1 MDKNIAGLKLRETDE
16 YERLVMFFAE
26 NGLEFDGDEEV
37 DTDIVRC
44 YKMTDDD
51 DTLIG
56 AAVLALREG
65 RYIIDGIAVDPKYRN
80 LKIGDTML
88 ARAVSDVSE
97 LGGDGLYIV
106 ARAPDFFRKNGFKAI
121 EPEAAPNF
129 FECRYCPQYN
139 VTCHLE
145 IMKLEIN

>member
-1 MDKNIAGLKLRETDE
+1 MDRDIAGLKLRETDE

-26 NGLEFDGDEEV
+26 NGLEFVGDEEV

-121 EPEAAPNF
+121 EPEAAPNL
-129 FECRYCPQYN
+129 Q
-139 VTCHLE
+139 VLSAV
-145 IMKLEIN
+145 

>member
-1 MDKNIAGLKLRETDE
+1 MDRDIAGLKLRETDE

-97 LGGDGLYIV
+97 LGD
-106 ARAPDFFRKNGFKAI
+106 RDR
-121 EPEAAPNF
+121 
-129 FECRYCPQYN
+129 
-139 VTCHLE
+139 
-145 IMKLEIN
+145 